1 MKTTSLK
8 TIYLSKSELQ
18 QAIADFVSK
27 SDKSLGVHVRKSE
40 CEMQWNQAGTE
51 FIISVDNEIK
61 DKVLPS
67 THGMSRILRIAERSM
82 EKHSSTID
90 RILDMVEGR
99 HPPPRG

>member
-8 TIYLSKSELQ
+8 TIYLTKDELKK
-18 QAIADFVSK
+18 AVADFVSK
-27 SDKSLGVHVRKSE
+27 SDKGLSAHIRKSV
-40 CEMQWNQAGTE
+40 CQMQWNQAGTE
-51 FIISVDNEIK
+51 FVISVDNEIK

-82 EKHSSTID
+82 EKHASTID

-99 HPPPRG
+99 HPPPRN